1 MSAPATPAPP
11 ATSGPPPGPPPAV
24 PPRSPLATSP
34 VVKRLRV
41 TALHVVSIVIGLFII
56 VPVAFGL
63 LGGFKDNGQLST
75 NPFGLPQPW
84 VLSNY
89 LDVLVSEVFWRQLG
103 NSTLIAVA
111 TTIVVVLASAMA
123 AFIFAR
129 FAFRGR
135 ELLFTLFAI
144 GLMFPFAV
152 AILPLFIQLRT
163 LGLLDNPLGVI
174 LPQAAFGLPVTI
186 IILRSFFRNIPAEI
200 EEAAT
205 LDGCTAFGFFWR
217 ILLPM
222 ARPALATV
230 SVLAIVASWNNFFL
244 PLVVFNDPDWWTI
257 PVGVQQFQGQ
267 YSAEYARVFAY
278 LVLAM
283 VPALAF
289 YSVAERQLVG
299 GLTAGAT
306 KG

>member
-1 MSAPATPAPP
+1 M
-11 ATSGPPPGPPPAV
+11 
-24 PPRSPLATSP
+24 
-34 VVKRLRV
+34 
-41 TALHVVSIVIGLFII
+41 TAGRTWWKLGGLHGISLFIGALI
-56 VPVAFGL
+56 VVPIAFGV

-75 NPFGLPQPW
+75 NPLGLPSPW
-84 VLSNY
+84 VPSNY
-89 LDVLVSEVFWRQLG
+89 TDILVSGIFWRQLG
-103 NSTLIAVA
+103 NSLLIAVA
-111 TTIVVVLASAMA
+111 TTLVVVGLSAMA
-123 AFIFAR
+123 AYVFAR

-135 ELLFTLFAI
+135 ELLFTMFAA

-152 AILPLFIQLRT
+152 AILPLFILLRA

-186 IILRSFFRNIPAEI
+186 IILRSFFRTIPAEI

-205 LDGCTAFGFFWR
+205 LDGCGRLGFFWR
-217 ILLPM
+217 VLLPM

-244 PLVVFNDPDWWTI
+244 PLVVFNDASWWTL

-267 YSAEYARVFAY
+267 YSDDTAKILAY
-278 LVLAM
+278 VVVSM

-289 YSVAERQLVG
+289 YAVAERQLIG
-299 GLTAGAT
+299 GLSTGVT

>member
-1 MSAPATPAPP
+1 MT
-11 ATSGPPPGPPPAV
+11 
-24 PPRSPLATSP
+24 
-34 VVKRLRV
+34 KRL
-41 TALHVVSIVIGLFII
+41 ALHAVALAVGALIVIPIG
-56 VPVAFGL
+56 FGV

-75 NPFGLPQPW
+75 IPLGLPSPW
-84 VLSNY
+84 VTENY
-89 LDVLVSEVFWRQLG
+89 TGILASAVFWRQLG
-103 NSTLIAVA
+103 NSTMIALG
-111 TTIVVVLASAMA
+111 TTVMVVLTSAMA
-123 AFIFAR
+123 AYIFAR

-135 ELLFTLFAI
+135 EFLFTLFAS

-152 AILPLFIQLRT
+152 AILPLFILLRG
-163 LGLLDNPLGVI
+163 LGLLDNPLGAI

-186 IILRSFFRNIPAEI
+186 VILRSFFRTIPAEV

-205 LDGCTAFGFFWR
+205 LDGCGAFGFFWR

-244 PLVVFNDPDWWTI
+244 PLVVFTDAGWWTL

-267 YSAEYARVFAY
+267 YADDTARVLAY
-278 LVLAM
+278 VVLSM
-283 VPALAF
+283 IPALAF
-289 YSVAERQLVG
+289 HAVAERQLVG
-299 GLTAGAT
+299 GLAGST

>member
-1 MSAPATPAPP
+1 MMV
-11 ATSGPPPGPPPAV
+11 V
-24 PPRSPLATSP
+24 P
-34 VVKRLRV
+34 
-41 TALHVVSIVIGLFII
+41 
-56 VPVAFGL
+56 L
-63 LGGFKDNGQLST
+63 LYAILSGFKSTDELSR
-75 NPFGLPQPW
+75 NPFGLPDRW
-84 VLSNY
+84 LTGNY
-89 LDVLVSEVFWRQLG
+89 TGILRSGDFWRLLG
-103 NSTLIAVA
+103 NSTLIAVGTA
-111 TTIVVVLASAMA
+111 ALVVAVSALA
-123 AFIFAR
+123 AFSFAR

-135 ELLFTLFAI
+135 EVLFTLFTM

-152 AILPLFIQLRT
+152 AALPLFLLLRS

-174 LPQAAFGLPVTI
+174 LPQAAFGLPMTI
-186 IILRSFFRNIPAEI
+186 IILRGFFRQIPGEL

-205 LDGCTAFGFFWR
+205 LDGCSAFGFLWR
-217 ILLPM
+217 VLLPM
-222 ARPALATV
+222 ARPALGTV
-230 SVLAIVASWNNFFL
+230 SVLAVVTSWNNFLL
-244 PLVVFNDPDWWTI
+244 PLLVFTDSTWWTL